1 MIIFFHTIDIW
12 KKIILLLLDHAKS
25 NHGLLRSKIINKKE
39 YYGKFS
45 TNI

>member
-1 MIIFFHTIDIW
+1 MIIFFHTDRYLE
-12 KKIILLLLDHAKS
+12 KNNLLLLDHAKR
-25 NHGLLRSKIINKKE
+25 NHGLLGSKMINKKE